1 MLENPLFD
9 AVASDYDKWYQTEQ
23 GYAVDQAE
31 RALINKMFKPNGIH
45 VLEVGCGTG
54 QYTVELAKLGYSV
67 TAVDISS
74 VMIRYAKEKLQ
85 SMGLKARWALAD
97 INEYVEKTDLYHGI
111 LSVTAFEFIPNPEI
125 ILRKLFNHL
134 ESGGCLVVGVIAGQS
149 LWCDL
154 YTTIAAQ
161 NPDSVFTHARFY
173 TEQDIVNW
181 EIGGTLE
188 IGRTLYFS
196 PSVVSFNEAM
206 EQEENQQGN
215 PGFLVAKW
223 VKE

>member
-1 MLENPLFD
+1 M
-9 AVASDYDKWYQTEQ
+9 ASDYDKWYHTEL

-31 RALINKMFKPNGIH
+31 RALINKMFTPNGTN

-54 QYTVELAKLGYSV
+54 QYTVELAKRGYSV
-67 TAVDISS
+67 TAVDMSS
-74 VMIRYAKEKLQ
+74 VMIKYAKEKLQ
-85 SMGLKARWALAD
+85 SMGLQAHWALAD
-97 INEYVEKTDLYHGI
+97 IKEYVEKIDLYQGI

-125 ILRKLFNHL
+125 ILRKLYNSL
-134 ESGGCLVVGVIAGQS
+134 EPGGCLVIGVIAGQS
-149 LWCDL
+149 LWSDL

-173 TEQDIVNW
+173 TEQDIANW
-181 EIGGTLE
+181 KIGGTLE

-196 PSVVSFNEAM
+196 PSVVSINEAM
-206 EQEENQQGN
+206 KQEESHQGN

-223 VKE
+223 VKNEINELS